1 MCILSLDEGGILCLH
16 LVQLAPKVNNDSLQ
30 LQNVF
35 IHLTT
40 TALLLLKV
48 IKLLLLL
55 TIQIFVLI
63 I

>member
-1 MCILSLDEGGILCLH
+1 MCILSLNEGDILCLH
-16 LVQLAPKVNNDSLQ
+16 LVELAPEVNNDSLQ

-40 TALLLLKV
+40 TALQLLKV

-55 TIQIFVLI
+55 TVQIFVLI